1 MVDATFSYLAF
12 VNIESLIH
20 LNASY
25 ATTIVVALVV
35 VVQSLFGVGVLFL
48 GTPLLLIL
56 GLNYIEIFNVLLPVS
71 LCLSFIQTIVGWRHV
86 QWTTVKWFILLSLP
100 ATAFGTLLLK
110 SIVGAA
116 YFPIAIA
123 LYLAAVSIGF
133 YFHAFPNA
141 IKWVLRRDRI
151 YLVAMGLIHGA
162 TNLGGPLLST
172 YVLAKYNDKQ
182 QARATTAVCY
192 GLLVM
197 VQLLTLSIT
206 GTCIRFDQ
214 TNLVQIAIA
223 ILVFTLTNAFVFHRI
238 SNQKFR
244 LFFGF
249 LLLLMSALLMVRYFG

>member
-1 MVDATFSYLAF
+1 MVDATISYLAF
-12 VNIESLIH
+12 MNIESLIH

-25 ATTIVVALVV
+25 ATTIAVALVV
-35 VVQSLFGVGVLFL
+35 VVQSFFGVGVLFL

-56 GLNYIEIFNVLLPVS
+56 GLNYIEVFNVLLPVS

-116 YFPIAIA
+116 YLPIAIA
-123 LYLAAVSIGF
+123 LYLGVVSLGF
-133 YFHAFPNA
+133 YFQVAPKVIHWAL
-141 IKWVLRRDRI
+141 KRDRFYI
-151 YLVAMGLIHGA
+151 LLTGLIHGT

-182 QARATTAVCY
+182 QARATIAICY
-192 GLLVM
+192 GLFVV
-197 VQLLTLSIT
+197 VQLLTLSMS
-206 GTCIRFDQ
+206 GNPVALKSS
-214 TNLVQIAIA
+214 NLLHMGIA
-223 ILVFTLTNAFVFHRI
+223 ILVFALTNAFVFHRI

-244 LFFGF
+244 LFFGCV
-249 LLLLMSALLMVRYFG
+249 LLLMSTLLLLR

>member
-1 MVDATFSYLAF
+1 MVDVTFSYLAF
-12 VNIESLIH
+12 VNIGLLIH

-35 VVQSLFGVGVLFL
+35 LVHSLFGVGVLFL

-86 QWTTVKWFILLSLP
+86 QWTTVMWFILLSLP

-141 IKWVLRRDRI
+141 IKWVLRRARI
-151 YLVAMGLIHGA
+151 YVVTMGLIQCS
-162 TNLGGPLLST
+162 TKLVVILLWT
-172 YVLAKYNDKQ
+172 CVLWN
-182 QARATTAVCY
+182 
-192 GLLVM
+192 
-197 VQLLTLSIT
+197 
-206 GTCIRFDQ
+206 
-214 TNLVQIAIA
+214 
-223 ILVFTLTNAFVFHRI
+223 
-238 SNQKFR
+238 NQ
-244 LFFGF
+244 
-249 LLLLMSALLMVRYFG
+249 Y